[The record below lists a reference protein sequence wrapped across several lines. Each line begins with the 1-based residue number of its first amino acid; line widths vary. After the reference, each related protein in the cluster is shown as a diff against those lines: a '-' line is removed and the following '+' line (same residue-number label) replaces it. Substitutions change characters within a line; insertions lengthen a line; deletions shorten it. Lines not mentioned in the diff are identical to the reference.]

1 MTVCKNLYMKSAI
14 KVFENKKQNSL
25 KFTRDEVCGCGHP
38 KVYLISIIHDVL
50 QYFWFSIVSL
60 CYAISCQWT
69 IFLHNQ
75 RIIDL
80 KDWIFVIYDRFKGSG
95 SALMSY
101 INNKPV

>member
-50 QYFWFSIVSL
+50 QYF
-60 CYAISCQWT
+60 
-69 IFLHNQ
+69 
-75 RIIDL
+75 
-80 KDWIFVIYDRFKGSG
+80 
-95 SALMSY
+95 
-101 INNKPV
+101 